1 MLSYCSQKEE
11 GMKAIALQRYLDPA
25 LPESLF
31 DVELP
36 VPEPGE
42 HDVLVQV
49 HAAGINPLDNRVRR
63 PKDKVEPQPRVLGWD
78 AAGVVVSVGTA
89 VSKFR
94 AGDRV
99 FYAGELGRQGSFA
112 EYQLVDE
119 YLAAGMPDSLGFAEA
134 AALPLTALT
143 AWSALFARMKI
154 ARSPENNAGKTIL
167 IVGAA
172 GGVGSIAVQL
182 AARVAGLHVIGT
194 ASRPA
199 SVQWARAMGASH
211 VADHRGDVAA
221 QLRAV
226 DYVLILGETDT
237 YYPLAVEMIAPEG
250 TIGTVVEATRPIDWS
265 ALWGKSATL
274 AWEMVFTRNEYTP
287 ERRHQ
292 VGDMLA
298 ELAQLVD
305 AGVIESTMTEHI
317 PVLNAASL
325 HAALGRMGSGRS
337 IGKTVLSG
345 FQA

>member
-1 MLSYCSQKEE
+1 
-11 GMKAIALQRYLDPA
+11 MKAIALQHYLDPA

-36 VPEPGE
+36 MPAPDA

-49 HAAGINPLDNRVRR
+49 QAAAINPLDNRVRR
-63 PKDKVEPQPRVLGWD
+63 PKGKVEPQPRVLGWD
-78 AAGVVVSVGTA
+78 AAGVVAAVGTA
-89 VSKFR
+89 VTKFKV
-94 AGDRV
+94 GDRV

-119 YLAAGMPDSLGFAEA
+119 YLAARMPESLGFAEA

-143 AWSALFARMKI
+143 AWSALFVRMKI
-154 ARSPENNAGKTIL
+154 ARDPRLNAGKTIL

-182 AARVAGLHVIGT
+182 AARVAGLQVLAT
-194 ASRPA
+194 ASRPESA
-199 SVQWARAMGASH
+199 QWASAMGASH
-211 VADHRGDVAA
+211 VANHRGDVAA
-221 QLRAV
+221 QLRAAGYHYV
-226 DYVLILGETDT
+226 DYVLVLGETDT
-237 YYPLAVEMIAPEG
+237 YYPLAVEMIGPEG

-265 ALWGKSATL
+265 ALWNKSATL
-274 AWEMVFTRNEYTP
+274 VWEMVFTRNEYRP
-287 ERRHQ
+287 DQRHQ
-292 VGDMLA
+292 AGDMLA
-298 ELAQLVD
+298 GLAQLVD

-325 HAALGRMGSGRS
+325 HAALATLASGRS